1 MDGYK
6 ELYLS
11 LKEEY
16 EGYKIKTEKQIKK
29 INEKNIKLEKDM
41 DILTNIIQISQ
52 YINSYIRDKNFV
64 NMINDMIIGVLGVK
78 HSNIYVMDG
87 NGNLKNET
95 ESSQICSI
103 EPSEEEK
110 RYMAEGKE
118 YLFTTS
124 KYIKIC
130 PSCKTKIKSSMGIPI
145 KLREKFIGYI
155 TVDHTINLTEE
166 NQIFLRSIS
175 AQIAIA
181 LENSIL
187 YRELSTIAK
196 KDSLMGIY
204 NRKFFF
210 KIVEELII
218 EKKIKEF
225 GIVMIDL
232 DNFKKVNDTFGHQ
245 YGDEVLKS
253 VSSTITK
260 NIFKGSVFAR
270 YGGEELIIFVYNY
283 DSKDDVYRNI
293 ENMRLKI
300 ENTEI
305 VLGNIQSS
313 VTTSMGLAFANAEED
328 TLPIVINKADGNLYE
343 AKRSGKNKI
352 VWR

>member
-6 ELYLS
+6 ELYLD
-11 LKEEY
+11 LKKEY
-16 EGYKIKTEKQIKK
+16 EDYQVKAEKQIKK

-78 HSNIYVMDG
+78 HSNIYVVDSD
-87 NGNLKNET
+87 GNLKNET

-103 EPSEEEK
+103 EPNNEEK
-110 RYMAEGKE
+110 KYMEEGKE

-155 TVDHTINLTEE
+155 AVDHTINLTEE

-187 YRELSTIAK
+187 YRELSAIAK
-196 KDSLMGIY
+196 RDSLMGIY

-210 KIVEELII
+210 KTVEKFLV
-218 EKKIKEF
+218 EKDIKEF

-253 VSSTITK
+253 VSKIISE
-260 NIFKGSVFAR
+260 NIFPNSVFAR
-270 YGGEELIIFVYNY
+270 YGGEELIIFIYNY
-283 DSKDDVYRNI
+283 ENREDVYKNI
-293 ENMRLKI
+293 ENMRSKI
-300 ENTEI
+300 ESTEI
-305 VLGNIQSS
+305 VLGNIKSS
-313 VTTSMGLAFANAEED
+313 VTTSMGLAFINQNENSLS
-328 TLPIVINKADGNLYE
+328 TVISKADGNLYE